1 MSEQFDQLV
10 ARYEEFQSKIKR
22 ASEQFDNIE
31 QLRTDVSDIEATAR
45 SSDQSV
51 TVTAGAGGGVTD
63 IKFTAQALKQ
73 QPDELASTVLS
84 TLQQAVADSARQQA
98 GLVDSYMGDQGF
110 DATDRVLETQAELF
124 GTDKEELRSQLAE
137 ASPAQ
142 AQEHDRYDDYTP
154 FAEQSFL
161 DYSEEPQHH
170 AQPTQQTDEPRSAGE
185 DFLRNLFNDDDEDYR

>member
-1 MSEQFDQLV
+1 MSEQFDQLI

-22 ASEQFDNIE
+22 ASEQFDNLE
-31 QLRTDVSDIEATAR
+31 ALQSDVRDIEATAR

-51 TVTAGAGGGVTD
+51 TVTAGPGGGVTD

-84 TLQQAVADSARQQA
+84 TLQRAVADSARQQA
-98 GLVDSYMGDQGF
+98 GLVDTYMGDQGF

-137 ASPAQ
+137 TSPAHG
-142 AQEHDRYDDYTP
+142 QERDRYDDYTP

-161 DYSEEPQHH
+161 NY
-170 AQPTQQTDEPRSAGE
+170 ADEPHQPEQPAHEADERRSAGE